1 MQPINKA
8 ALALS
13 LPLVLASCGLLGLP
27 RGDVTGAIR
36 GDQPQTGDVRLAL
49 VGLTGEGYENNNVDQ
64 LNIGTFNP
72 QKRVY
77 SISLPNTAAPGVYEV
92 LAYVDLNRNKKF
104 DANEPRTKRANR
116 GLIYATSD
124 TTFFGFTVKRGW
136 NRFEGTT
143 VSQTRPF
150 SNYDL
155 EWNTNSD

>member
-1 MQPINKA
+1 MQPMNKA
-8 ALALS
+8 ALALG
-13 LPLVLASCGLLGLP
+13 LPLALASCGLLGFP
-27 RGDVTGAIR
+27 RGDVTGTIR
-36 GDQPQTGDVRLAL
+36 GNQPQTGNVRIAL
-49 VGLTGEGYENNNVDQ
+49 VGLTGTGYENNAVDQ
-64 LNIGTFNP
+64 LDIGTFNP

-77 SISLPNTAAPGVYEV
+77 SISLPDTAGAGVYEV
-92 LAYVDLNRNKKF
+92 LAYVDLNGNKKF
-104 DANEPRTKRANR
+104 DANEPRTRRANR

-155 EWNTNSD
+155 EW